1 MPIHS
6 CFLARDGTGS
16 RGIFATTV
24 VSLAVHPLDPLRLP
38 LHRRGFNLLHDG
50 QLVQHIPDQ
59 TTAPIQH
66 SLQARHLGL
75 AATAAATLVLS
86 YLGVLELP
94 QLGIPAP
101 ELSGERRGLFLPA
114 RVEPPAEADVRVGV
128 EEGRGVGAV
137 LGAGAGGLEVGEG
150 GGPALEGADEAVVLA
165 AGGVEGPEGREEGV
179 EALDPVLEG
188 GGRPAGAG
196 RGLRP
201 PPEGGDVEALGGVCL
216 EAREAG
222 RRRAEGRVPGGEPRA
237 RAGVPLGRCLGQVA
251 VQEVQLEEL
260 GLQAGRLRGEGDVC
274 GELGGGRGREV
285 RRRQGFR
292 GEGLGGGVVLLE
304 GVEGRAE
311 GGGFRWLSRRGGGR
325 GLLEAGELRLRSRG
339 GFEGTDVLAVR
350 VGLVADAVVV
360 VVAVEEREG
369 AGGFEEGRSAVAEG
383 GRGLA
388 VDSDVGRD
396 LAGAGPPWLGGR
408 RTVLPLRVATLLAR
422 AWPFVGLDVVEDA
435 ALFSLEAGRPPD
447 VVGLAVV
454 AAADRVCAPV
464 VDGARL
470 LVEALAGCRAR
481 VSPGSLVEDVL
492 VRPERALVLDSG
504 AGGGGPEPA
513 DPAPA
518 AAASFC
524 RVDAAPA
531 GWRVGAFRPKSVDMG
546 FGFFFF
552 VAVASETPVVPA
564 TLAPE
569 TLRVVGRGAA
579 RDRGAGSLLGETGRW
594 AEAVGAVAAAAAAA
608 AAVELDAAAGAVEV
622 AGRSVEEP
630 CVGFRSE
637 RVRARDD
644 MMSWRSCGYPV
655 LLLAFAWDAIGDAG
669 PACWALGRGQK
680 AGEAR

>member
-274 GELGGGRGREV
+274 GELGGGRGRECCWRV
-285 RRRQGFR
+285 LKAGRRVVGF
-292 GEGLGGGVVLLE
+292 GGC
-304 GVEGRAE
+304 
-311 GGGFRWLSRRGGGR
+311 RGGEVGEACWR
-325 GLLEAGELRLRSRG
+325 RASCGCGLAG

>member
-1 MPIHS
+1 MASSSSI
-6 CFLARDGTGS
+6 
-16 RGIFATTV
+16 
-24 VSLAVHPLDPLRLP
+24 SLTKLPHPSNVRFRLDTWVLLPPLP
-38 LHRRGFNLLHDG
+38 
-50 QLVQHIPDQ
+50 P
-59 TTAPIQH
+59 P
-66 SLQARHLGL
+66 S
-75 AATAAATLVLS
+75 S
-86 YLGVLELP
+86 S
-94 QLGIPAP
+94 PASTP

-114 RVEPPAEADVRVGV
+114 RVEAPAEADVRVGV

-150 GGPALEGADEAVVLA
+150 GGPALEGAHEAVVLA

-188 GGRPAGAG
+188 GGRPWGAG

-201 PPEGGDVEALGGVCL
+201 PPEGGDVEALRGVGL

-274 GELGGGRGREV
+274 GELGGGRGRECCWRV
-285 RRRQGFR
+285 LKAGRREVGF
-292 GEGLGGGVVLLE
+292 GGC
-304 GVEGRAE
+304 
-311 GGGFRWLSRRGGGR
+311 RGGEVGEACWR
-325 GLLEAGELRLRSRG
+325 RASCGCGLAG

-360 VVAVEEREG
+360 VVVVEERED
-369 AGGFEEGRSAVAEG
+369 AGGFE
-383 GRGLA
+383 
-388 VDSDVGRD
+388 DVGRD

-481 VSPGSLVEDVL
+481 VNPGSLVEDVL

-518 AAASFC
+518 AAAASFC

-552 VAVASETPVVPA
+552 VASETPVVLA
-564 TLAPE
+564 TLAPLAPE

-594 AEAVGAVAAAAAAA
+594 AEAVGAVAAAAA
-608 AAVELDAAAGAVEV
+608 VELDAEAGAVEV

-644 MMSWRSCGYPV
+644 MMSWRSCGYPM
-655 LLLAFAWDAIGDAG
+655 LLLAFAWEAIGDTG